1 MHEPNDMIRLLAR
14 LNLHFPRSGARTAAE
29 LAVLAEDL
37 AADLAPWPFEVVERA
52 FVCARREC
60 EFWPS
65 TARLREL
72 CGRIAAEIERQRQ
85 RETPALEMTDEAN
98 IERGRRWCAV
108 IVERLR
114 RQGFEGR
121 VRSSCRTSRDIR
133 DFRGERELRAGDSS
147 QRVPRDPGVA
157 RATSHSGPAAPTPP
171 AARAARVPHVAR
183 VPQSRLDSCAT
194 PPAARATSSP
204 RGDA

>member
-1 MHEPNDMIRLLAR
+1 MHEPNDIIRLLAR

-65 TARLREL
+65 TARLRDL
-72 CGRIAAEIERQRQ
+72 CARTAAEIERQRQ
-85 RETPALEMTDEAN
+85 REIPSLEMTDEAN

-121 VRSSCRTSRDIR
+121 VRSTRPAPRVVAPAVPAPSAGPRPTPGA
-133 DFRGERELRAGDSS
+133 DFR
-147 QRVPRDPGVA
+147 
-157 RATSHSGPAAPTPP
+157 AAPAIRP
-171 AARAARVPHVAR
+171 VPGAG
-183 VPQSRLDSCAT
+183 LA
-194 PPAARATSSP
+194 P